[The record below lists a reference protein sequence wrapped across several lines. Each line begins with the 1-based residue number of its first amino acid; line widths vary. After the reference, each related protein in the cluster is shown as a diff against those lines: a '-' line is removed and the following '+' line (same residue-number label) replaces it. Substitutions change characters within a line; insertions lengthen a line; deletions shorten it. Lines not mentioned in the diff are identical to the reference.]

1 MNLPRRPRHHS
12 TPIKG
17 HINARPS
24 APPALTI
31 TTNPRAIWLA
41 VALALCSLLATGC
54 SGIGGQESTPTP
66 TATPTPVIPTATPA
80 PPPTEAVSPT
90 AGTAANPE
98 IAEAVDTLLDGQRG
112 VYGIV
117 IMQPD
122 GTIEYELNADTPFL
136 AASLYKL
143 VLLANIY
150 EKRENGQLSFDQEVQ
165 LLPDYF
171 PEPGDFADSF
181 YDETMVGATPPIEE
195 LVFATGA
202 YSSNVAAKA
211 LLSLTDTPS
220 LDQTTIA
227 LGLIDTYLFIDPNT
241 LSAWKANTDP
251 DGDLAEA
258 LTFVAEDAKTG
269 PVNITTP
276 RDMSHFF
283 QLLLAGK
290 IINPTVSDDIM
301 DILGNQAVDD
311 RFPIL
316 LPYPTDMAHKTGN
329 LDHVVHDVGIIWT
342 PDGPII
348 LAAMVEDP
356 PNDDRATQVIQR
368 LALIAYGDYDVPPFT
383 EQAVPEESSEE
394 APDEE

>member
-1 MNLPRRPRHHS
+1 VS
-12 TPIKG
+12 
-17 HINARPS
+17 
-24 APPALTI
+24 
-31 TTNPRAIWLA
+31 
-41 VALALCSLLATGC
+41 
-54 SGIGGQESTPTP
+54 
-66 TATPTPVIPTATPA
+66 
-80 PPPTEAVSPT
+80 PTEAST
-90 AGTAANPE
+90 EAATTEFDPE
-98 IAEAVDTLLDGQRG
+98 IADAIETLLDGQRG

-117 IMQPD
+117 LMQPD

-150 EKRENGQLSFDQEVQ
+150 EKREKGELTFDQEVQ
-165 LLPDYF
+165 LLPDFF
-171 PEPGDFADSF
+171 PEPGDFVDSF

-220 LDQTTIA
+220 LDQTTID
-227 LGLIDTYLFIDPNT
+227 LGLNDTYLFIDPTT
-241 LSAWKANTDP
+241 LPAWKGDP
-251 DGDLAEA
+251 DPAGDLSEA
-258 LTFVAEDAKTG
+258 LTFVAEDAETG

-276 RDMSHFF
+276 HDMSRFF
-283 QLLLAGK
+283 QLLLDGK
-290 IINPTVSDDIM
+290 VINETVSDD
-301 DILGNQAVDD
+301 LLEVLSQQAVDD

-348 LAAMVEDP
+348 LAAMIEDP
-356 PNDDRATQVIQR
+356 PNDDLATQVIQR

-383 EQAVPEESSEE
+383 EQAVPAEGSEEPPPDEEE
-394 APDEE
+394 APAEEG